1 MKVALVTGAAAGIG
15 AAIARRL
22 ARDGIAIGVLDILID
37 DAAKVAEE
45 INASGGKAI
54 ALQASIADRA
64 QVNAAVA
71 KLRETFGPVTILVN
85 NAGITGMVPFDQ
97 LTDEQWDRM
106 MEINLKGTFIVTQ
119 VVLPDMRAAGWGRIV
134 NISSSSAQSGA
145 ARMAHYSASKGAMI
159 ALTKT
164 LAVEFGPEGITVNTI
179 PPRFV
184 MNTVMSEATLGTEEM
199 RAAREAMLK
208 AGPVPRAG
216 APEDIAGA
224 AAWLVSEEAGYVTG
238 QTIGVNG
245 GRYI

>member
-15 AAIARRL
+15 AAISRRL

-37 DAAKVAEE
+37 DAKKVAQE
-45 INASGGKAI
+45 IVAAGGRAI
-54 ALQASIADRA
+54 ALQASITDRE
-64 QVNAAVA
+64 QVKAARA

-85 NAGITGMVPFDQ
+85 NAGITGVAAFED
-97 LTDEQWDRM
+97 LTDAQWDKM
-106 MEINLKGTFIVTQ
+106 MEVNLKGTFIVTQ
-119 VVLPDMRAAGWGRIV
+119 VVLPDMKAAGWGRIV

-145 ARMAHYSASKGAMI
+145 AKMAHYSASKGAII

-164 LAVEFGPEGITVNTI
+164 LAVELGPLGITCNNI

-184 MNTVMSEATLGTEEM
+184 MNTVMSEKFFAEGHQSRDTWINLGPIRRQGE
-199 RAAREAMLK
+199 
-208 AGPVPRAG
+208 
-216 APEDIAGA
+216 PEDIAGA
-224 AAWLVSEEAGYVTG
+224 CAWLVSDESGYVTG